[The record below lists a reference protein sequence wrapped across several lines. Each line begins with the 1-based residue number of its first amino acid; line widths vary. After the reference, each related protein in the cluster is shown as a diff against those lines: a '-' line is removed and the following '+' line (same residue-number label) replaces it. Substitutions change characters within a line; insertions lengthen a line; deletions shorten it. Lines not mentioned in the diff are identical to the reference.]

1 MCSSSMTV
9 CILIVLQVSHV
20 LVIAAQFAII
30 PPPKPVIGFLGKEV
44 ILPCQ
49 LESSRISEDI
59 HISVQWIFV
68 NSSKTID
75 VKSYDNRNGM
85 ETQDNRYRGRT
96 ELSHTELNKG
106 NMSLVLKNS
115 QISDQGKYICMIHL
129 GDWFDKVVTELV
141 LAAKG
146 TEPTIALVNYN
157 GQGIDLTCSSKG
169 WYPKPQA
176 LWLDSN
182 GKIQREESDTTNAE
196 TTAGNFSVSSS
207 ITKEPGVDSEVS
219 CKIISPM
226 LQMESESRILIS
238 DPFYPATPP
247 WLAPYIVILLLFIC
261 LVAAV
266 TYTLGQSYLKV
277 SRYEKQKTETK
288 NDQDHLI
295 QAIET
300 EKCTGKGMVA
310 EQKKRSEVR
319 RAQSHAVAITLDSDY
334 KHPDVIISEN
344 KKSAS
349 LKTLIPG
356 QAGTVVGGRIVVG
369 KEGYTA
375 GKHYWEVKVGDRLNW
390 ELGVLTQAER
400 DKARQERFVKPL
412 REGCWAL
419 RHVRGEL
426 FSSQD
431 EKKVEKMRDVT
442 YSVIGLLLDQEANDY
457 KISFYNAGH
466 PFLIVCIPIESTE
479 KLHPFL
485 SFGKPSEDKDQIP
498 NPL

>member
-1 MCSSSMTV
+1 MCSSSMAV
-9 CILIVLQVSHV
+9 CILIFLQVSHV
-20 LVIAAQFAII
+20 LIITAQFAII

-49 LESSRISEDI
+49 LKPRISDGTR
-59 HISVQWIFV
+59 ISIQWIFV
-68 NSSKTID
+68 NSSETID
-75 VKSYDNRNGM
+75 VKSYDNRNGI
-85 ETQDNRYRGRT
+85 ETQDNRYWGRT

-106 NMSLVLKNS
+106 NMSLLLKNS

-129 GDWFDKVVTELV
+129 GDWFDEMVVELV

-146 TEPTIALVNYN
+146 IEPTIALVNYN

-182 GKIQREESDTTNAE
+182 GKIRREESDTTNAE

-207 ITKEPGVDSEVS
+207 ITKEPGVDNEVS

-247 WLAPYIVILLLFIC
+247 WLAPYVVILLLFVC

-277 SRYEKQKTETK
+277 SQYEKKKTETK

-300 EKCTGKGMVA
+300 EKRTGKAMVA

-334 KHPDVIISEN
+334 KHPDVVISKD

-349 LKTLIPG
+349 FK
-356 QAGTVVGGRIVVG
+356 AGTVVGAQIVVG

-390 ELGVLTQAER
+390 ELGVLTQTER
-400 DKARQERFVKPL
+400 NKRSVKLL

-419 RHVRGEL
+419 RNVRGEL
-426 FSSQD
+426 FSNRD
-431 EKKVEKMRDVT
+431 EKKIERKMDVP
-442 YSVIGLLLDQEANDY
+442 YSEIGLLLDQEANDC
-457 KISFYNAGH
+457 KISFYNARVE
-466 PFLIVCIPIESTE
+466 FLIFCIPIESTE

-485 SFGKPSEDKDQIP
+485 SFDKTS
-498 NPL
+498 